1 MADTLQLR
9 GGPEFETNIFTGAER
24 EVTVDTTNW
33 NLRVHDGSTP
43 GGHTLMKKIDYEN
56 GYAVLMAAKASNAD
70 PQLHG
75 TVLIN
80 GLIFPGNDGTAG
92 QAIITDGVGNLSFGN
107 VASGGGGGSTMEI
120 IAPFAHA
127 FIKNNNPG
135 TGTGISWGPY
145 DTNTGA
151 TTFTFNEPQ
160 PDTDYTVVTDREH
173 YDSHMILIN
182 SKTVTGFNATWVGND
197 GGSPLSPDMFPGALL
212 CYASDPTVSVYGDG
226 GGGGGG
232 AGDASGFLWNA
243 NLIPQFT
250 DTYDLGDPN
259 HTIRQ
264 LYIQNDAIHFESGT
278 VFGVAN
284 GNLSYNGTEL
294 TATFAQLNSL
304 NARVNALENTSF
316 LIFE

>member
-43 GGHTLMKKIDYEN
+43 GGHTLMKKVDYEN
-56 GYAVLMAAKASNAD
+56 GYAVLMAAKANNAN

-75 TVLIN
+75 TVSIN
-80 GLIFPGNDGTAG
+80 SLIFPGSDGTAG
-92 QAIITDGVGNLSFGN
+92 QAIITDGIGNLSFGS
-107 VASGGGGGSTMEI
+107 VASGGGEGSTMEI
-120 IAPFAHA
+120 IAPYAHA
-127 FIKNNNPG
+127 FIKDNNSG
-135 TGTGISWGPY
+135 TGTGISWGAY
-145 DTNTGA
+145 NT
-151 TTFTFNEPQ
+151 TTGVTAFTFDTAQ
-160 PDTDYTVVTDREH
+160 SDTDYTVVTDREY
-173 YDSHMILIN
+173 YDSHMILIT
-182 SKTVTGFNATWVGND
+182 SKTVNGFNATWVGND
-197 GGSPLSPDMFPGALL
+197 GSTPLSPNNFPGGLL
-212 CYASDPTVSVYGDG
+212 CYASDPTVTVYGDG
-226 GGGGGG
+226 GGGGGS
-232 AGDASGFLWNA
+232 ACDASGFLWND
-243 NLIPQFT
+243 NLVPQFT
-250 DTYDLGDPN
+250 DNFDLGDPN